1 LFVAIDVTTG
11 DFQAAVIEGSRRTP
25 VIVDFWAPW
34 CAPCRALAPVLEK
47 LETEYEGRFALA
59 RVNSDENPELAA
71 RHGVRG
77 IPNVKAFVDG
87 EIVDEFSGALPEPAV
102 REFLNRVI
110 PTPAEELRAQ
120 ALALYRTD
128 GDAAQALNRLEHA
141 LALEPQNPRV
151 LADAAAVMADLARY
165 EEAKRTLE
173 RLPAL
178 AQMEEPI
185 AALRAR
191 IDFAIASADAPQR
204 AVLEQRVRE
213 APADLGARLKLA
225 YRCVTDKDYAA
236 ALDQLLEIV
245 RRDRAFRDDI
255 GRKTMLE
262 VFGMLGKRGALV
274 DEYRRRLASAMY

>member
-120 ALALYRTD
+120 ALALYRAD

-213 APADLGARLKLA
+213 APADLEARLKLA

>member
-1 LFVAIDVTTG
+1 MAIDVTTG

-77 IPNVKAFVDG
+77 IPHVKAFVDG

-213 APADLGARLKLA
+213 APADLEARLKLA